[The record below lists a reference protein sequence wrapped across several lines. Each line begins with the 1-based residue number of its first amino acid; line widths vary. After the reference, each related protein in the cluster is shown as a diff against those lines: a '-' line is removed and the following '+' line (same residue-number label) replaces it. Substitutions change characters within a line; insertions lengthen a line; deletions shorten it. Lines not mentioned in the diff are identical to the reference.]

1 MTIKQQGGIFGRN
14 PTFNEVDVQTNV
26 SFSENAK
33 ALFGNSSDLAVYHNG
48 SDSIIEDTGSGNL
61 YIQGTHVYIKDA
73 SGNNFARFYDN
84 GTGGQIRLYHDASK
98 VFETNSYGISIT
110 GNVAVTSGNGID
122 FSATSGTGTS
132 ELLDDYEE
140 GTWTPTDQSGGS
152 LSFSDADGVYTK
164 IGDLVFAA
172 FAIDYPTTSDTNGI
186 IIGGLP
192 FTVDVKNLS
201 GGTQYGGIVGFT
213 NSLDF
218 AKAAL
223 GPLDA
228 SSTFG
233 VYAQGTTGYV
243 QNSSLS
249 GKIVRGSVI
258 YKT

>member
-1 MTIKQQGGIFGRN
+1 MTIKQHGGIFGRN
-14 PTFNEVDVQTNV
+14 PTLKDVSATNV
-26 SFSENAK
+26 SLPDNGELS
-33 ALFGNSSDLAVYHNG
+33 LGDSGDLKILHDG
-48 SDSIIEDTGSGNL
+48 SQSIIRDSGTGNL
-61 YIQGTHVYIKDA
+61 FIDGV
-73 SGNNFARFYDN
+73 NF
-84 GTGGQIRLYHDASK
+84 RLRNADGSK
-98 VFETNSYGISIT
+98 VFLLANNGDKVDIMFDGSAKIRTEETGARILGDLSFN
-110 GNVAVTSGNGID
+110 SGNGID

-132 ELLDDYEE
+132 ELFDDYEE

-164 IGDLVFAA
+164 IGDLVFAT

-213 NSLDF
+213 SSLDF

-223 GPLDA
+223 GLINA

-233 VYAQGTTGYV
+233 VYAQGTTGLV